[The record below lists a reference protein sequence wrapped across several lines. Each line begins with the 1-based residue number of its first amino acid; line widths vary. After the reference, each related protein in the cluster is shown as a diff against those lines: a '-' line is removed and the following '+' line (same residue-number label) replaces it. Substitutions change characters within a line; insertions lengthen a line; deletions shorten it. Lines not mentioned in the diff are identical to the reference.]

1 MNTESRYTDY
11 VTLSISLIN
20 PCGEISST
28 ELTGTNF
35 YYHGQSTLLVE
46 FTEFSVPDVSIC
58 GDFEYSVISPL
69 YDQEIF
75 SFVPDS
81 SAIEIDI
88 SSIETR

>member
-11 VTLSISLIN
+11 VTLSISMIN

-35 YYHGQSTLLVE
+35 YYQGQNILSVE
-46 FTEFSVPDVSIC
+46 FTEFTIPEIEIC
-58 GDFEYSVISPL
+58 GDFEYSIISPL

-75 SFVPDS
+75 SF
-81 SAIEIDI
+81 
-88 SSIETR
+88 